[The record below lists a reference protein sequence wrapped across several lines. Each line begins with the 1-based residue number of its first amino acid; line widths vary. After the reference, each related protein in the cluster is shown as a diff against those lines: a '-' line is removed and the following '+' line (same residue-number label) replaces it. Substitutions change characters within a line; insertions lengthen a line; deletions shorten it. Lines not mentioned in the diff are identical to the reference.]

1 MTEQQ
6 QDCAARVIA
15 IFPALMQALV
25 SKVEGKGERRL
36 SFQQFRALMFI
47 GQHSQP
53 HLSMVREH
61 LCTSLSAA
69 SKLID
74 GLIQEGLVG
83 ARTASGDRRVKLL
96 SLTPSGRRRIQAQ
109 HRELVAFLD
118 TRLEGLT
125 DSERL
130 MVALA
135 MDVLQSVLAPTLEP
149 PPGRDAMK

>member
-15 IFPALMQALV
+15 TFPALMQALV
-25 SKVEGKGERRL
+25 SEVEGKGKLRL

-47 GQHSQP
+47 GQHAQP

-61 LCTSLSAA
+61 LCTSLSAT

-74 GLIQEGLVG
+74 GLIQEGLV
-83 ARTASGDRRVKLL
+83 AAKAADNDRRIKLL
-96 SLTPSGRRRIQAQ
+96 SLTPAGRKRIQAQ
-109 HRELVAFLD
+109 HRELVAFLE

-125 DSERL
+125 DSERA

-135 MDVLQSVLAPTLEP
+135 MDVLQTVLTPTLEP
-149 PPGRDAMK
+149 RPASAP